1 MKKIL
6 ISVMALMALS
16 SAASASS
23 YEDYENYVVGGNN
36 TPQATSIPVSEMKDV
51 HDISTSRA
59 VAYAD
64 TPVVSSEA
72 VHYGDNDIYDISSSK
87 TIRYGE

>member
-16 SAASASS
+16 SVASASS
-23 YEDYENYVVGGNN
+23 YEDYENYVVGGGN

-51 HDISTSRA
+51 HDISTSKA

-64 TPVVSSEA
+64 TPVVSSDA
-72 VHYGDNDIYDISSSK
+72 VHYGGTDIYDMSVSE
-87 TIRYGE
+87 TVRYGE